1 MARGTDQKQKT
12 LLLLTF
18 LWKKTDETHGVTM
31 EQMLAFLSQKGISA
45 ERKSVYGDLQA
56 LRDAGF
62 SVTYSRTDGY
72 RLTNRLFSPAEIR
85 LFVDAVQS
93 SKFIS
98 EKTSGKLIQKL
109 EQLSSERETASLQHA
124 VLLRERVK
132 TENESVLQTVDTIR
146 RAMTDNKQISF
157 RYFDWDVKK
166 KKQYKHDGARY
177 RVSPWAL
184 IWEDENYYLVAYDG
198 AIFKHFR
205 VDKMEA
211 LLPEKQ
217 PREGHEEAKGRFN
230 AARYAR
236 KFFGMYGGETKYIK
250 LRFCEELSGVLVDRF
265 GQSVVLAP
273 PINGWSETVVTAAV
287 SPVFFAW
294 VMQFGTRMQI
304 VLPQDVRRDFYDFVR
319 QIAQG
324 EEEK

>member
-184 IWEDENYYLVAYDG
+184 IWEDENYYLVAYD
-198 AIFKHFR
+198 AEEEIIKHFR
-205 VDKMEA
+205 VDKM
-211 LLPEKQ
+211 LK
-217 PREGHEEAKGRFN
+217 
-230 AARYAR
+230 
-236 KFFGMYGGETKYIK
+236 III
-250 LRFCEELSGVLVDRF
+250 S
-265 GQSVVLAP
+265 
-273 PINGWSETVVTAAV
+273 
-287 SPVFFAW
+287 
-294 VMQFGTRMQI
+294 
-304 VLPQDVRRDFYDFVR
+304 
-319 QIAQG
+319 
-324 EEEK
+324 EEKRKVKSCFKDFDLPKYTKSIFKCFFFVITRNYYC